1 MPEYF
6 KKHKEIDVLSK
17 ITAGGKSLF
26 EELWE
31 YFEETYFSPELPAL
45 DNLDFGT
52 GTLVSLKTI
61 LVGLTIGLI
70 LASFITI
77 YNKRFIGSFVRKL
90 LEAECI
96 DKDGAKTLEELGYL
110 KNPAIRQAIKTDK
123 PLSRW
128 VKCVEED
135 EFYEEMAKKREEYET
150 AHADDPKVPKFKEI
164 TFKRDVN
171 TMHFY
176 IPEDKRYA
184 IDIKYDAKG
193 ANWVSFI
200 LVAVVALVVCAF
212 LSFVLPDLI
221 KMVDNFIT
229 VVSE

>member
-1 MPEYF
+1 MPECF

-17 ITAGGKSLF
+17 ISTGGKSLF

-31 YFEETYFSPELPAL
+31 YFEETYFSPEIPAL

-77 YNKRFIGSFVRKL
+77 YNKRYIGSFIRTL
-90 LEAECI
+90 LAEECL
-96 DKDGAKTLEELGYL
+96 DPKRAKTLEELGYL
-110 KNPAIRQAIKTDK
+110 KNPGVRQAIKTDK

-128 VKCVEED
+128 VRCVEED
-135 EFYEEMAKKREEYET
+135 EFYEEMAKTREEYE
-150 AHADDPKVPKFKEI
+150 ASHADDPKAPKFKEI
-164 TFKRDVN
+164 SFKRDVN

-176 IPEDKRYA
+176 IPEEKKYA

-200 LVAVVALVVCAF
+200 LVAVVAIVVCAF
-212 LSFVLPDLI
+212 LSFILPDLI

-229 VVSE
+229 VVNK

>member
-1 MPEYF
+1 MPECF

-17 ITAGGKSLF
+17 FTAGGKSLF

-61 LVGLTIGLI
+61 LVGLTIGLV

-90 LEAECI
+90 LEAECL
-96 DKDGAKTLEELGYL
+96 DKQSAKTLEELGYL

-128 VKCVEED
+128 IKCVEED
-135 EFYEEMAKKREEYET
+135 EFYEEMAKKREEYES
-150 AHADDPKVPKFKEI
+150 AHADDPKAPSFKEI
-164 TFKRDVN
+164 NFKRDVN

-176 IPEDKRYA
+176 IPEEKKYA

-200 LVAVVALVVCAF
+200 LVAVVALVACAF
-212 LSFVLPDLI
+212 LSFILPDLI

>member
-1 MPEYF
+1 ML
-6 KKHKEIDVLSK
+6 KNIIATGSK
-17 ITAGGKSLF
+17 GLF

-31 YFEETYFSPELPAL
+31 YFEETYFSPEIPKL
-45 DNLDFGT
+45 DNFDFGT

-61 LVGLTIGLI
+61 LVGLTLGLI
-70 LASFITI
+70 FASFITI
-77 YNKRFIGSFVRKL
+77 YNKRYIGKFVRKL
-90 LEAECI
+90 LSEECLS
-96 DKDGAKTLEELGYL
+96 KESAKTLGELGYL
-110 KNPAIRQAIKTDK
+110 KNPGIRQAIKTDK

-128 VKCVEED
+128 VRCVEED
-135 EFYEEMAKKREEYET
+135 EFIEEMAKKREEFEELHKNDSK
-150 AHADDPKVPKFKEI
+150 APKFQEVV
-164 TFKRDVN
+164 FKRDVN

-176 IPEDKRYA
+176 IPDEKKYA

-200 LVAVVALVVCAF
+200 LVAVISIAACAF

-229 VVSE
+229 VINK